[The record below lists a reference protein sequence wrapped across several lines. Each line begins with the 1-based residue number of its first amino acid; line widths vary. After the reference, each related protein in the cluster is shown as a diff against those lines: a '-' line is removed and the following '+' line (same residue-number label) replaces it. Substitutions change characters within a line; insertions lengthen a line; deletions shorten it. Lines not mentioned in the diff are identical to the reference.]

1 MKARFLFS
9 LLPVFSVLVPLS
21 SYADTNA
28 LRREIAHIE
37 QATDELMRL
46 VLEVQDRG
54 LRRRMARELDELYE
68 AAERIELI
76 VEEDTVPKP
85 IREEDLAVFLST
97 LDNAGFSDAK
107 VEMVKEFGRSNWF
120 TVAQVGKIVEKIS
133 FGDDKVDA
141 ILAIY
146 PHIVDK
152 ENSYR
157 LYEFV
162 TFSDDRERLKQG
174 LNALEGE

>member
-1 MKARFLFS
+1 MKTWLTALIFAFS
-9 LLPVFSVLVPLS
+9 AVVTSHLA
-21 SYADTNA
+21 ADTNA
-28 LRREIAHIE
+28 LRRELTHIE
-37 QATDELMRL
+37 DTADELARL
-46 VLEVQDRG
+46 ALEVQDRG
-54 LRRRMARELDELYE
+54 LRRRIAREIDELYE
-68 AAERIELI
+68 AAERIELLI
-76 VEEDTVPKP
+76 EQDTVPKP

-107 VEMVKEFGRSNWF
+107 VEMVNEFGRSNWF
-120 TVAQVGKIVEKIS
+120 TVSQVGKITEKIS

-152 ENSYR
+152 ENTYR

-162 TFSDDRERLKQG
+162 TFSDDRERLKEG
-174 LNALEGE
+174 LKALEGE